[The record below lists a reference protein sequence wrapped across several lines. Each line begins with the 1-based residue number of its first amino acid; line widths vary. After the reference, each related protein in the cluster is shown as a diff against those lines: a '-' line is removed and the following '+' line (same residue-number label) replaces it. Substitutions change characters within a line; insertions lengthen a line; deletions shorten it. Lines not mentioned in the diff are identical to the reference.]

1 MKQLEHNSL
10 PQPKG
15 ALKLRDAADYLS
27 LSVPTIHRLVRR
39 GLLKPNR
46 ATRLLIF
53 PLAELDRFLAS

>member
-1 MKQLEHNSL
+1 MKTTTQP

-27 LSVPTIHRLVRR
+27 LSVPTIHRLIRR

-46 ATRLLIF
+46 ATRHVLLSRV
-53 PLAELDRFLAS
+53 ELDRFANS